1 MEDDPATTALHHLAV
16 LISRSLNTLNPNE
29 LLAQRV
35 FQLSQTFTD
44 LPAFTKAITSFG
56 KFTPVASS
64 EIYDLCRTQ
73 DVLNEAF
80 KVPGLTIVDTDV
92 LAPEEA
98 SGRPGLSTGSDKHVF
113 KAPALPR
120 SSQLGLDRLAMEK
133 RREKDQLDKPVVKKI
148 KYEEDEPKQEEFKSA
163 FL

>member
-1 MEDDPATTALHHLAV
+1 M
-16 LISRSLNTLNPNE
+16 
-29 LLAQRV
+29 
-35 FQLSQTFTD
+35 
-44 LPAFTKAITSFG
+44 
-56 KFTPVASS
+56 ASS

-80 KVPGLTIVDTDV
+80 KVPGMTIVDTDV

-98 SGRPGLSTGSDKHVF
+98 SGRPGLSTGGDKHVF

-148 KYEEDEPKQEEFKSA
+148 KYDEDEPKQEEFKSA
-163 FL
+163 LFDSTLNVLFVVISMTTDTIVRTSSSISTYTR